1 MIKSMQ
7 ELCAALPGCFA
18 KNLWSGSTYA
28 DTLKGKDIFRHEMH
42 QVTC

>member
-7 ELCAALPGCFA
+7 ELCAALPGRFA

-28 DTLKGKDIFRHEMH
+28 DTLKG
-42 QVTC
+42 